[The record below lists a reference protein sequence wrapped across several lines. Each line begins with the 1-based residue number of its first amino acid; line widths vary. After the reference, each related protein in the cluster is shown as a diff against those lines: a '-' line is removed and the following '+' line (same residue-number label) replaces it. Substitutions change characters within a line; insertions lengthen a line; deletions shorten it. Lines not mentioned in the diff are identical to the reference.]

1 MAEVRAWS
9 PNLDLARLLPPG
21 VFAQSELSLL
31 ALDDNDVVAGFVL
44 ALKSHGMPDTGYV
57 HFIWVNPANRGAGL
71 ADELYEELFE
81 VFRRAGC
88 RRVEAVTAA
97 TNTHAIALHR
107 RLGFTIG
114 PIEEVEVEG
123 GHSGVAPVQRLVHLS
138 RELLADQ
145 HAPGAT
151 PDRGGNDRMSV
162 SRHLPR

>member
-9 PNLDLARLLPPG
+9 PNLDLVRLLPPG
-21 VFAQSELSLL
+21 LFAQSDLSLL
-31 ALDDNDVVAGFVL
+31 ALDDDDVVAGFVL

-97 TNTHAIALHR
+97 ANTHAIALHR

-114 PIEEVEVEG
+114 PIEELEVEG
-123 GHSGVAPVQRLVHLS
+123 GPSGVATVQRLVHLS
-138 RELLADQ
+138 RDLVADQ
-145 HAPGAT
+145 PGFRRR
-151 PDRGGNDRMSV
+151 PGRRQRPGKRQ
-162 SRHLPR
+162 